1 MVGWLGLRTGIP
13 IGGTIA
19 DIVSYLE
26 TTFVLGAGASRHT
39 GAPLISDFLAMAMKV
54 MDDLEGKDDDLYRV
68 FDRVFVYIA
77 ENDALES
84 LLGCNFKN
92 IEDVFG
98 LLDLEARVIP
108 ASQPTRD
115 ALLQVIL
122 QTLARTIKPE
132 GKRPFSIAC
141 EGPSDVARFDSTP
154 LEVFA
159 SLVAKRPVNNPPN
172 LRCGNA
178 IISLNYD
185 TLVEAAMLATGVLEQ
200 DYGSPELSVNFGVDP
215 RSRIQILK
223 LHGSVNWRTCPDCKT
238 TKVLG
243 LSASAIETPACGCG
257 NPMVPMLI
265 PPSWDKGIYVPAL
278 KRVWQE
284 AFSQLRNSRQ
294 WVFIGTSLPAT
305 DQYLRYLLAI
315 ALRRN
320 VRLRHVIIVD
330 PGDGANIKKLFKKS
344 ASRVHVEHLRHEL
357 VSALGGEGTPSS
369 LFRQLRCFAP
379 AKDRHYDW

>member
-1 MVGWLGLRTGIP
+1 MAID
-13 IGGTIA
+13 GTIA
-19 DIVSYLE
+19 GIVGYLN
-26 TTFVLGAGASRHT
+26 TTFILGAGTSRHT

-54 MDDLEGKDDDLYRV
+54 MDDLEGKDDALYRV
-68 FDRVFVYIA
+68 FDKIFVYIA

-108 ASQPTRD
+108 SSQPKRD

-122 QTLARTIKPE
+122 HTLARTIKSE
-132 GKRPFSIAC
+132 EKRRFSIAC
-141 EGPSDVARFDSTP
+141 EGPRDVAEFDSTA

-159 SLVAKRPVNNPPN
+159 SLVANRPTNNPSN

-185 TLVEAAMLATGVLEQ
+185 TLVEAAMMATGVLEP
-200 DYGSPELSVNFGVDP
+200 DYGSQELSMNFGVDP

-223 LHGSVNWRTCPDCKT
+223 LHGSTNWRTCPDCRI
-238 TKVLG
+238 TKALG
-243 LSASAIETPACGCG
+243 LSASVTETPACQCG
-257 NPMVPMLI
+257 KPMSPMLI
-265 PPSWDKGIYVPAL
+265 PPSWDKGIHAPAL

-284 AFSQLRNSRQ
+284 AYLQLKNSRQ

-305 DQYLRYLLAI
+305 DQYLRYLFAI

-330 PGDGANIKKLFKKS
+330 PGDGANIKKLFEKS
-344 ASRVHVEHLRHEL
+344 ASRVHLEHLPQEL

-369 LFRQLRCFAP
+369 LFRQLQCFAP
-379 AKDRHYDW
+379 AKDRPYEW